1 MGEVGAESASHL
13 CGRNGCH
20 RRTFSSCGG
29 AHRAVVVMLVM
40 VVMAVVV
47 AVVMVAVNNVIVLGF
62 FFGVPV
68 VAMCWRY
75 QKWHKST

>member
-1 MGEVGAESASHL
+1 MGEAGAESASHL

-20 RRTFSSCGG
+20 RRTFSLCGG
-29 AHRAVVVMLVM
+29 AQRAVVVMVVM

-47 AVVMVAVNNVIVLGF
+47 VVVMAEVDNVMVLCF
-62 FFGVPV
+62 FFGVLV